1 MPNVDQVR
9 ISAIYILQVICRLR
23 ISARLF
29 GKDVHVV
36 NTVQRPAH
44 AANALAAKAQ
54 HPRHTA
60 KIQRMLK
67 QFSHPST
74 ARRPRKP
81 YISGGR

>member
-1 MPNVDQVR
+1 MP
-9 ISAIYILQVICRLR
+9 SEKKSTSILLHIDIMEVTKG
-23 ISARLF
+23 ARLF
-29 GKDVHVV
+29 RKDVHVI
-36 NTVQRPAH
+36 NTVQRPLH
-44 AANALAAKAQ
+44 AANTLAAKAQ
-54 HPRHTA
+54 HPRRTA